1 MEAVEVDTVS
11 LQTDCSVFIVCMK
24 QLKIVSICLYSLL
37 ILDLPHLPDSDI
49 TMQGRAHNELCLN
62 DWLDAVFCLFIVH
75 SLASPE
81 NRPPFQIAPESM

>member
-11 LQTDCSVFIVCMK
+11 LQTDCSVFIVFMK
-24 QLKIVSICLYSLL
+24 HAVEDSLYSLL

-62 DWLDAVFCLFIVH
+62 DWLDAVFCL
-75 SLASPE
+75 
-81 NRPPFQIAPESM
+81 